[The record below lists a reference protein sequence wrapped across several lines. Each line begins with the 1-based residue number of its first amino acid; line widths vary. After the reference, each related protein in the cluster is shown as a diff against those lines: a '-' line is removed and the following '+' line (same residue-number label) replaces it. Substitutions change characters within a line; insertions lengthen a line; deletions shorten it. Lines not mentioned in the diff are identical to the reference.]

1 MTHFYFNNKKT
12 LQSGSFL
19 FPGWECCLQY
29 CLYIFCLYLISYHST
44 TNCQLLFLQFLYSSL
59 PMLWLCH
66 VVTAPAVDYQSVDS
80 QRADQASSTNMR
92 QYPNRWLLG
101 SRLRKQA
108 TISDWAR
115 LSPWTILA
123 SDTIHCCAS
132 VCLLQLVFSVL
143 QSKMEQIA
151 RSYYCLF
158 NMWVWRGVSLEKK
171 LCYVMLINLKL

>member
-1 MTHFYFNNKKT
+1 
-12 LQSGSFL
+12 
-19 FPGWECCLQY
+19 
-29 CLYIFCLYLISYHST
+29 
-44 TNCQLLFLQFLYSSL
+44 
-59 PMLWLCH
+59 MLSLCH
-66 VVTAPAVDYQSVDS
+66 VVRAPAVDYQSVDS

-92 QYPNRWLLG
+92 QCPNRWLLG

-158 NMWVWRGVSLEKK
+158 NMWVWRGVSLVKTVLCNVNKLKTLKVLREQIRTNVTEQFQVAATMNDSSRISEKQVR
-171 LCYVMLINLKL
+171 LLAYLS